1 MKRIAIAA
9 TLSVLLTG
17 CGIQLPT
24 VSTDFDPNYMRRH
37 AKTGTLFRS
46 TSDLPR
52 SWQDTNLRYADRQWL
67 EDLIDEQ
74 RQLVPAGPRGC
85 SPGSRCT
92 GR

>member
-1 MKRIAIAA
+1 MARVAIAVA
-9 TLSVLLTG
+9 SALLLSG
-17 CGIQLPT
+17 CAIPT

-52 SWQDTNLRYADRQWL
+52 SWQDTNLRYADERWFR
-67 EDLIDEQ
+67 DVIDEQ
-74 RQLVPAGPRGC
+74 RQLVPGGSRGC

>member
-1 MKRIAIAA
+1 MRKAA
-9 TLSVLLTG
+9 VFSICAALLGG
-17 CGIQLPT
+17 CANFPT
-24 VSTDFDPNYMRRH
+24 ISTDFDPNYSRRH

-67 EDLIDEQ
+67 EDIIDEQ
-74 RQLVPAGPRGC
+74 RQLVPSSARGC

>member
-1 MKRIAIAA
+1 MKRFALVACCLA
-9 TLSVLLTG
+9 LAG
-17 CGIQLPT
+17 CANFPT
-24 VSTDFDPNYMRRH
+24 ISTDFDPNLSRRH

-52 SWQDTNLRYADRQWL
+52 SWRDTNLRYADRQWL

-74 RQLVPAGPRGC
+74 RQLVPGGPRGC
-85 SPGSRCT
+85 SPGTRCT